1 MAPVTLED
9 VDLKMDE
16 DEEVIVL
23 FDRRKSN
30 SRHPAGDKCDTKEED
45 PSSDFDDDKLD
56 TIGSPGEVTGEN
68 TRWGSTSWIWS
79 C

>member
-1 MAPVTLED
+1 MTLED
-9 VDLKMDE
+9 IDLKMDE

-23 FDRRKSN
+23 FDKRKCYSI
-30 SRHPAGDKCDTKEED
+30 HPAGDMCDTKEED
-45 PSSDFDDDKLD
+45 PSSDFDVDDKLE
-56 TIGSPGEVTGEN
+56 TNGSPGEVTEEN